1 MNTSSTSCF
10 VLKIGSKGEIFP
22 PKQVR
27 ERLGLVKD
35 QSIILSVEGDKITI
49 RKLESVESIL
59 QQPMKVVVSPS
70 AMKELRHELSEDL
83 EK

>member
-1 MNTSSTSCF
+1 MNTSPTSCF

-49 RKLESVESIL
+49 RKLDSVESIL
-59 QQPMKVVVSPS
+59 QQPTRVVISPS
-70 AMKELRHELSEDL
+70 AMKELRRGLSEDL